1 MARTRNCPNFH
12 PLAPCNSLESI
23 GSSKSVEEGEEVEG
37 QPRSNYHAGMEPLRT
52 HQVGFPYFK
61 DNGKT
66 PLEFEDDCP
75 KVLSSYEILYCFPC
89 KKCDQRFKEKKKLV
103 AHRRI
108 HRPIKNGEISAKRR
122 SNKPVQVPPSPVS
135 VPLDMAMVGVKT
147 QSRALG
153 VIKPVNMKRVP
164 FIPRDPLDLSLV
176 MSRGSHT
183 TTLPSFS
190 SFGSY
195 GTQPY
200 LDLIQ
205 GIHDRSGVWTF
216 VKQIPSKSF
225 CK

>member
-1 MARTRNCPNFH
+1 MARTRNCPNF
-12 PLAPCNSLESI
+12 PPYAPCNSLESI

-37 QPRSNYHAGMEPLRT
+37 HPRSNYHARMEPLRT
-52 HQVGFPYFK
+52 CQVGFPYFK

-89 KKCDQRFKEKKKLV
+89 KKCDQRFKEKKELV
-103 AHRRI
+103 VHRRI
-108 HRPIKNGEISAKRR
+108 HRPIKNGETSAKRR
-122 SNKPVQVPPSPVS
+122 SNKHVRVPPPPVS
-135 VPLDMAMVGVKT
+135 VPQEMAMVGVKT
-147 QSRALG
+147 QSRALR
-153 VIKPVNMKRVP
+153 VVKPDNMKRVLSN
-164 FIPRDPLDLSLV
+164 PRDPLDLSHV
-176 MSRGSHT
+176 MSRGPHT

-190 SFGSY
+190 PFGCY

-205 GIHDRSGVWTF
+205 GIHDGSGVWTF
-216 VKQIPSKSF
+216 VKQIPNKSF